1 MTRCHVRSTVQSAGK
16 TTLDGGSASQ
26 GGDDVGGVPLCPP
39 PPAASVCVGPA
50 ASGTGCHGA
59 WSIRTQCP
67 TASPLNEPSRRWC
80 ERGVGDGV
88 SGTTGPPGTCHLA
101 ACTPHRCGTVE
112 AYTGPEHGGPR
123 MHAHARRGDATT
135 AAGTGRMTPEE
146 SARRIAEALGSAASL
161 LAEEWWGGPVPA
173 DERQPERVSIDD
185 IAVAGIKVAG
195 LSGRVL
201 A

>member
-1 MTRCHVRSTVQSAGK
+1 
-16 TTLDGGSASQ
+16 
-26 GGDDVGGVPLCPP
+26 
-39 PPAASVCVGPA
+39 
-50 ASGTGCHGA
+50 
-59 WSIRTQCP
+59 
-67 TASPLNEPSRRWC
+67 
-80 ERGVGDGV
+80 
-88 SGTTGPPGTCHLA
+88 
-101 ACTPHRCGTVE
+101 
-112 AYTGPEHGGPR
+112 

-146 SARRIAEALGSAASL
+146 SARRIAEALGQAASL